1 MRGSNTNFLA
11 ASLGKPKLSA
21 VMSLLFVGLSVPVL
35 ILILIFTY
43 YKNSAEIISI
53 RDREV
58 AQTRQVSVES
68 SQEFINPIVG
78 TLRLLAGMAAAD
90 PGLFRTKESRELLYR
105 ALTSSEQIDAVY
117 ASFEDGYH
125 ASSRGSMT
133 IADARTLAYPR
144 RRLGIPAISMLFL
157 PAKIGGAIARFLT
170 HGPASSANTPSG
182 QNSTSAPYPNT
193 RRQKRPD
200 RWPSPDPGSTRI
212 PAIPSYP

>member
-11 ASLGKPKLSA
+11 ASLGKPKLSV
-21 VMSLLFVGLSVPVL
+21 VMSLLFVGLSVPIL
-35 ILILIFTY
+35 ILILIFAY

-125 ASSRGSMT
+125 RVLTRLDDNRRRSPPPN
-133 IADARTLAYPR
+133 PR
-144 RRLGIPAISMLFL
+144 RRLGIPALSMHFL
-157 PAKIGGAIARFLT
+157 PAKNGGAIARFLT
-170 HGPASSANTPSG
+170 HGPASSADIPSG
-182 QNSTSAPYPNT
+182 QNSTSALYP
-193 RRQKRPD
+193 
-200 RWPSPDPGSTRI
+200 
-212 PAIPSYP
+212 

>member
-68 SQEFINPIVG
+68 TQAFINPIVG

-90 PGLFRTKESRELLYR
+90 PDLFRTKASRELLYR
-105 ALTSSEQIDAVY
+105 ALTSSEQIDAVLPVSKMVTTAPSPGSGPRRAGGGCGS
-117 ASFEDGYH
+117 AS
-125 ASSRGSMT
+125 GS
-133 IADARTLAYPR
+133 IARTC
-144 RRLGIPAISMLFL
+144 
-157 PAKIGGAIARFLT
+157 
-170 HGPASSANTPSG
+170 
-182 QNSTSAPYPNT
+182 
-193 RRQKRPD
+193 
-200 RWPSPDPGSTRI
+200 
-212 PAIPSYP
+212 

>member
-1 MRGSNTNFLA
+1 MRGRNKNFLA

-21 VMSLLFVGLSVPVL
+21 VMSLLFVGLSVPIL
-35 ILILIFTY
+35 TLILIFTY

-68 SQEFINPIVG
+68 TQEFINPIVG

-90 PGLFRTKESRELLYR
+90 PDLFRTKASRELLYR

-125 ASSRGSMT
+125 RGH
-133 IADARTLAYPR
+133 ADR
-144 RRLGIPAISMLFL
+144 
-157 PAKIGGAIARFLT
+157 
-170 HGPASSANTPSG
+170 
-182 QNSTSAPYPNT
+182 
-193 RRQKRPD
+193 
-200 RWPSPDPGSTRI
+200 
-212 PAIPSYP
+212 